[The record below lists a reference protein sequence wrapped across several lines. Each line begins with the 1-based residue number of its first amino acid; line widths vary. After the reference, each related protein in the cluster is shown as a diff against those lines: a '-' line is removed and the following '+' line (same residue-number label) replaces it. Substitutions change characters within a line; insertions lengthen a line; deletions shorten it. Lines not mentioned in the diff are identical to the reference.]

1 MPNESMKW
9 AWSRV
14 VHVDRCGEAKIVDEK
29 VWQAVVHDMFEIGRI
44 VC

>member
-1 MPNESMKW
+1 MPNENMKW

-14 VHVDRCGEAKIVDEK
+14 VHVDRCGEAKILDENEK
-29 VWQAVVHDMFEIGRI
+29 LVVHDMFEIGRI